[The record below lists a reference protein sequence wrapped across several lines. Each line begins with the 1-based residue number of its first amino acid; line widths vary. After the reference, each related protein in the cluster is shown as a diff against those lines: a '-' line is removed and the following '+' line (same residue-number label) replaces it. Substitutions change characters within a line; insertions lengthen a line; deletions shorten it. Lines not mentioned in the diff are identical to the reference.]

1 MAKKKAQHALH
12 IKSHTHGS
20 SNEISFS
27 VLDAAREARDA
38 AERDRRDGPAAGKV
52 PLFTLGNGRK
62 PHATPTKGQSIVIPE
77 GVPRQRSSA
86 AALASSAA
94 AEVDRRA
101 FRVIPV
107 VVVVCVLLALAL
119 TVGQTLLSMRTQQD
133 GLRGS
138 LNENISIITN
148 CDKTLIPFDTLVME
162 QYDESRLSP
171 SAIGSKSPSF
181 DDLAEGYR
189 QVVADIAPARAQLEE
204 SMAAIESLQPTLTDN
219 DAKEAASQAITA
231 ARARLS
237 MLDGGVAIIEQS
249 LMATEAFVDARD
261 GWRAVI
267 DADAAAREATAL
279 LETMSEES
287 VRASMEKTG
296 EALARLNEAQE
307 LFSAAQGDYPGLDL
321 ALFDSYVAKRI
332 EAQQAALSADQ
343 AYLDRDK
350 EALAQE
356 NERYNDLEAEAAQM
370 AQDLGDDDP
379 EQIVAARF
387 YASIEEY
394 VSSYEAE
401 RLKAGNA
408 DTFLRDYLGKSAE

>member
-1 MAKKKAQHALH
+1 MAKKKPQHALH

-38 AERDRRDGPAAGKV
+38 AERDRRDGSTAGKV
-52 PLFTLGNGRK
+52 PLFTLGSSRK

-77 GVPRQRSSA
+77 GVPRQRSA
-86 AALASSAA
+86 APSLAASAA

-101 FRVIPV
+101 FRIIPV
-107 VVVVCVLLALAL
+107 VVVICVLLALAL
-119 TVGQTLLSMRTQQD
+119 TVGQTLLSVRTQQD

-138 LNENISIITN
+138 LNENISAITN
-148 CDKTLIPFDTLVME
+148 CDETLIPFDTLVME
-162 QYDESRLSP
+162 QYDKNRLSS
-171 SAIGSKSPSF
+171 SATGRKSPSF
-181 DDLAEGYR
+181 DDLSEGYR

-204 SMAAIESLQPTLTDN
+204 SMEAIEALQPTLTDN
-219 DAKEAASQAITA
+219 DAKEAASQALTA

-237 MLDGGVAIIEQS
+237 MLDDGVAIIEQS
-249 LMATEAFVDARD
+249 LMATEAFVDARS
-261 GWRAVI
+261 GWREII

-279 LETMSEES
+279 LDPMSEEN
-287 VRASMEKTG
+287 VRASMEKTN
-296 EALARLNEAQE
+296 EALAHLNEAQE
-307 LFSAAQGDYPGLDL
+307 LFSDAQGDYPGLDL
-321 ALFDSYVAKRI
+321 AAFDSYVSKRI

-356 NERYNDLEAEAAQM
+356 NERYNGLEAEAAQL
-370 AQDLGDDDP
+370 AQELGDGDP
-379 EQIVAARF
+379 DQLVADRF
-387 YASIEEY
+387 YGSIADY
-394 VSSYEAE
+394 VSAYEAE

-408 DTFLRDYLGKSAE
+408 DTFLRDYLGKSVE